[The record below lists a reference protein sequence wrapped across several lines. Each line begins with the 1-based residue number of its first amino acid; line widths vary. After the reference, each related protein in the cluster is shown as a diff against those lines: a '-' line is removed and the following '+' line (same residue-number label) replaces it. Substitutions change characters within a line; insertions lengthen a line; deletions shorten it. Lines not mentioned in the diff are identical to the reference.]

1 MREFSLSLSL
11 SMCACECQKGARVR
25 EKRGHRGIS
34 SFLSSPRRMVVHRL
48 LIRFIFNST
57 ERKAIVRGHD
67 SSRCVKTVGS
77 YIGFSL
83 STKMEQETKKKKKK
97 RKEIV
102 SLRKLDW
109 MQQQQQERNDVTK
122 TSSTISRFPSN
133 FDTPVCKYIFSRN
146 ELLSILEGSIEEGWQ
161 TNEGRW

>member
-1 MREFSLSLSL
+1 MRVLSLSLFL

-83 STKMEQETKKKKKK
+83 STKMERETKRRRKKG
-97 RKEIV
+97 RNV

-109 MQQQQQERNDVTK
+109 MQQQQQRNNDVTK
-122 TSSTISRFPSN
+122 TSSTIFLGSLR
-133 FDTPVCKYIFSRN
+133 I
-146 ELLSILEGSIEEGWQ
+146 SIPCL
-161 TNEGRW
+161 

>member
-1 MREFSLSLSL
+1 MTNELNYIPQNRDGILCASSLSLSL

-83 STKMEQETKKKKKK
+83 STKMEQETKRKKKK
-97 RKEIV
+97 RKECLVKEIG
-102 SLRKLDW
+102 LDATTTTTTT
-109 MQQQQQERNDVTK
+109 QRCNENEFHD
-122 TSSTISRFPSN
+122 ISVPFEFRYP
-133 FDTPVCKYIFSRN
+133 C
-146 ELLSILEGSIEEGWQ
+146 L
-161 TNEGRW
+161 